1 MRKVDR
7 SAVGEPPDLHSRRPS
22 DGKTELELVTQHMN
36 GPRRHE
42 AFDFTRYKQASVKTA
57 LEQLFH
63 GKCAYCESFYGATQP
78 VDVEH
83 FRPKGEVENADAHPG
98 YWWLAMEWTNLLPS
112 CIDCNRRRKQKTPSP
127 RGNGK
132 ATLLDSGEF
141 DRSKSLNTGKECAF
155 PLIGGVV
162 RAMKPSDDLSAERRL
177 LIDPTIDDPDA
188 HLAFHVD
195 RAHLVSLVYPR
206 PLSPGEALALPEAMA
221 DPEGLAT
228 AAKAANVS
236 PMGMVSIQIYGLNRL
251 GLVQNRTKVLRDMEF
266 LLELSL
272 DLEEIAVE
280 LDDRINAR
288 SLKLSQRPRA
298 KDAELANDLRADRRI
313 LAKIRQFTGEIR
325 SQLRARTNAS
335 SPYSRL
341 ARAWVEAYVAS

>member
-1 MRKVDR
+1 MRRVNR
-7 SAVGEPPDLHSRRPS
+7 SAAVEPLDLHKRRPS
-22 DGKTELELVTQHMN
+22 DGKTELELVTEHMN
-36 GPRRHE
+36 GPRRNM
-42 AFDFTRYKQASVKTA
+42 AFDFTRYKEASVKTA

-83 FRPKGEVENADAHPG
+83 FRPKGEVENVDGHPG

-112 CIDCNRRRKQKTPSP
+112 CIDCNRRRKQKTPTPSGDG
-127 RGNGK
+127 R
-132 ATLLDSGEF
+132 ATLLDSGDF

-162 RAMKPSDDLSAERRL
+162 RAMNPAADLSAERRL

-206 PLSPGEALALPEAMA
+206 PLSPGQALALPDAVA

-228 AAKAANVS
+228 AAKAAHVS

-266 LLELSL
+266 LLELSF
-272 DLEEIAVE
+272 DLEEVAVE
-280 LDDRINAR
+280 LDERIEAR
-288 SLKLSQRPRA
+288 SAKLSRQPLGT
-298 KDAELANDLRADRRI
+298 DAELENDLLTDRRI
-313 LAKIRQFTGEIR
+313 ATKIRQFISEIR
-325 SQLRARTNAS
+325 LQLRARTNAS
-335 SPYSRL
+335 APYSRL
-341 ARAWVEAYVAS
+341 ARAWVEAYVAN